1 LNVHAPSCG
10 FADYLRKVDAGE
22 EVDAEI
28 YDSHP
33 LD

>member
-1 LNVHAPSCG
+1 VHAPSCG
-10 FADYLRKVDAGE
+10 FADYLRKIDAGE
-22 EVDAEI
+22 EFDAAL